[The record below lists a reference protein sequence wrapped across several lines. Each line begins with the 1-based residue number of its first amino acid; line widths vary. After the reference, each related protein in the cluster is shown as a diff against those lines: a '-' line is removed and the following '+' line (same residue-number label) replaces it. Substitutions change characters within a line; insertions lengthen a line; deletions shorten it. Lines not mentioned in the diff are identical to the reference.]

1 MEGIGRERVKMMA
14 MRRVREMIRERC
26 KRNKKIGIDSD
37 KDGEGVG
44 KKGSEGDEG
53 EMNEGEWGH

>member
-1 MEGIGRERVKMMA
+1 MKGIGIEKAKMMA

-37 KDGEGVG
+37 KDGEGIG

-53 EMNEGEWGH
+53 ERNKGE